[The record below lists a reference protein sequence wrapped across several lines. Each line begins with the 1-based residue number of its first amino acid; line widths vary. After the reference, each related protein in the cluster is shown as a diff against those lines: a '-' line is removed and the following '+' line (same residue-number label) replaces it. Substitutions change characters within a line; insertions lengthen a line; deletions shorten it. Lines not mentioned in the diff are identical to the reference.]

1 MSYSIKKNEGFTI
14 IELLVAMAI
23 SLIVMTA
30 IYSSYRTQ
38 QKSYILQEQIAN
50 MQQNLRS
57 AMFFMAR
64 EIRMAG
70 CDPTNNSGAGITTFT
85 SGTFGF
91 TMDIRSTAPESPYD
105 GDIDDPNEDV
115 TYSLYDADGDGDMD
129 LGRDTGGGNQ
139 AIAENI
145 DWLDFEYLD
154 QNNNV
159 TANKSEIKSVQ
170 ITIVAKTGRTDQGY
184 TYTGGEI
191 FNQQGTR
198 SFTPGSDS
206 YHRKVLQ
213 TQIRCRNL

>member
-1 MSYSIKKNEGFTI
+1 MSNSIKRNDGFTL

-23 SLIVMTA
+23 GLIVMAA

-57 AMFFMAR
+57 AMFFMTR

-85 SGTFGF
+85 NSSFGF

-105 GDIDDPNEDV
+105 GDIDDPNENV

-139 AIAENI
+139 VIAENI

-154 QNNNV
+154 QNGNP
-159 TANKSEIKSVQ
+159 TATKSGIKSVQ
-170 ITIVAKTGRTDQGY
+170 ITIVAKTGRDDQGY
-184 TYTGGEI
+184 TNNDGQI

-198 SFTPGSDS
+198 AYTAPSDS
-206 YHRKVLQ
+206 NHRKVLN